1 MKPETGRVRRIVE
14 IAANIAIVIVAIVII
29 GNFLW
34 PRLRSK
40 QKPSAPAVGSTVS
53 LSGVDWQE
61 NGNTLVMVL
70 QKGCRFCEESAPF
83 YHRLHDQRSG
93 LQPRLVAVIPGDKA
107 ETGRY
112 LSDHGVLA
120 DDVINTS
127 LEDIKVDATPTLLL
141 VDQLGRVK
149 SAWVGKLDE
158 SREKEVMQKAF
169 ETH

>member
-1 MKPETGRVRRIVE
+1 MKPEARNVRRIVE
-14 IAANIAIVIVAIVII
+14 IAANIAIILVAIVIV

-40 QKPSAPAVGSTVS
+40 QKFSAPPVGSIVS
-53 LSGVDWQE
+53 LSGVDWQK

-83 YHRLHDQRSG
+83 YRRLHDQRSG
-93 LQPRLVAVIPGDKA
+93 SQPRMMAVIPGDKA
-107 ETGRY
+107 ENVRY

-120 DDVINTS
+120 DDVIDTS
-127 LEDIKVDATPTLLL
+127 LEEIKVDATPTVLL
-141 VDQLGRVK
+141 VDQSGRVK
-149 SAWVGKLDE
+149 GVWIGKLDE

-169 ETH
+169 ELR